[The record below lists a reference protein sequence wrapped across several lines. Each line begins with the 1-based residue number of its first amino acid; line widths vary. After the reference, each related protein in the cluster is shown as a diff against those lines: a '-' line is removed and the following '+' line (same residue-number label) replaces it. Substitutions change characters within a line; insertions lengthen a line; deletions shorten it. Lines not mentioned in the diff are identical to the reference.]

1 MKKMKFIAIEGFD
14 GCGKSSIAKMLAEKL
29 NYEYQKTPDE
39 TFRKVREDFDDP
51 KINLIERIAFY
62 TGDCIRLS
70 SKILNNE
77 IKNLVV
83 DRYYY
88 STIAYHQA
96 KAPELIKLFMP
107 YFNIMYKPDLVIL
120 VKVDFK
126 TVIERINKR
135 KSNDIN
141 DSLFLNENLFDKIY
155 ENFKSCID
163 VPILEIDNTG
173 DLQKTLDTI
182 LQKLNTF

>member
-1 MKKMKFIAIEGFD
+1 
-14 GCGKSSIAKMLAEKL
+14 
-29 NYEYQKTPDE
+29 
-39 TFRKVREDFDDP
+39 
-51 KINLIERIAFY
+51 
-62 TGDCIRLS
+62 
-70 SKILNNE
+70 
-77 IKNLVV
+77 
-83 DRYYY
+83 
-88 STIAYHQA
+88 
-96 KAPELIKLFMP
+96 
-107 YFNIMYKPDLVIL
+107 MYKPDLVIL